1 MHIFWKWHSTANQ
14 SYCHNN
20 SALQTRFLFGYNMKG
35 EQRLSFKLSLQEKTG
50 PIKFSLNQDFIKERD
65 LTNHLVNIFSRHKIW
80 LSDHFIMCYLF
91 KCTLT
96 QLQFCFCKIF
106 CFLYKLLKRIFQ
118 NISMWLALS
127 IRRIFWKAHLLCKL
141 ISKSNFWMGIHKGTV
156 QENN

>member
-1 MHIFWKWHSTANQ
+1 MNLWVQVWTKSSFLITVGVSFIFGTMHIFWKWHSTANQ

-106 CFLYKLLKRIFQ
+106 CFPYKLLKRILK
-118 NISMWLALS
+118 ISV
-127 IRRIFWKAHLLCKL
+127 CD
-141 ISKSNFWMGIHKGTV
+141 
-156 QENN
+156 